1 LRSFA
6 GFARDNCGQLSPMAH
21 RCTAMKRLVTNET
34 PWPRDRDQ
42 RFSSSGL
49 ALDNRSGQGVES
61 WRSPTREKIITSS
74 LVTIN
79 SVTPKTHLDLRICVF
94 LTRQHGSR
102 NPIHGTLMAQVLKSP
117 QARSQ
122 WRDRRVRLA
131 GLGHTPR

>member
-1 LRSFA
+1 A

-61 WRSPTREKIITSS
+61 WRSPTREKIITRGQGHRE
-74 LVTIN
+74 
-79 SVTPKTHLDLRICVF
+79 PARARKRA
-94 LTRQHGSR
+94 LTCGD
-102 NPIHGTLMAQVLKSP
+102 A
-117 QARSQ
+117 
-122 WRDRRVRLA
+122 
-131 GLGHTPR
+131 